1 MKVMKNLIL
10 SLVMS
15 VVSLVSFS
23 QVIEIEFS
31 KFTLFNTGMLRGYDN
46 VIDSTNYVAV
56 DKDMIGKNK
65 YVFDLDNKTAKR
77 YFNGLL
83 AESADILTFTKKGST
98 VTLTMN
104 DKETSTGKTVVSTV
118 HLNTN
123 KNDKTKPYYLMYFIS
138 TLTNTTNGT
147 IVYN

>member
-1 MKVMKNLIL
+1 MKNLIL

-56 DKDMIGKNK
+56 NKDMIGTNK
-65 YVFDLDNKTAKR
+65 YIFDLDKKTAKR
-77 YFNGLL
+77 YLSGLL
-83 AESADILTFTKKGST
+83 VESVDILTFTKKGST
-98 VTLTMN
+98 VVLTMN

-138 TLTNTTNGT
+138 TVTNTTNGA

>member
-1 MKVMKNLIL
+1 MI
-10 SLVMS
+10 
-15 VVSLVSFS
+15 SFS
-23 QVIEIEFS
+23 QVIEIEFDE
-31 KFTLFNTGMLRGYDN
+31 FTLFNTGMLRGYDN

-56 DKDMIGKNK
+56 NKNLVGKNK
-65 YVFDLDNKTAKR
+65 YIFDLDNKTAKR
-77 YFNGLL
+77 YHFGTL
-83 AESADILTFTKKGST
+83 AESVDILTFTKKGST
-98 VTLTMN
+98 VVLTMN

-138 TLTNTTNGT
+138 TVTNTTNGT